1 MADDKIL
8 IERQGRI
15 AIVTMNDPGT
25 RNALTPPV
33 VGGLC
38 DFLATANDDPT
49 LGCIVLAA
57 AGKGFCS
64 GGNIKDMLE
73 GNDPMFR
80 GTPHEMAE
88 GYRAGAQMLTKLF
101 ARLDVPA
108 IAAVQGPAIGA
119 GCDLACMCDIRIASP
134 EAKFAESFL
143 RVGLVSG
150 DGGAWLLPRVVG
162 LPRALEMALTCRMLD
177 ANEAKEWGLVT
188 HVVDADKLLE
198 RALEMART
206 IASFPPRSSRLN
218 KRLILQSQNM
228 GLIESLELSSAF
240 QALVQSTSDQK
251 EAVAALLE
259 KREPNFI
266 GR

>member
-1 MADDKIL
+1 M
-8 IERQGRI
+8 
-15 AIVTMNDPGT
+15 
-25 RNALTPPV
+25 
-33 VGGLC
+33 
-38 DFLATANDDPT
+38 
-49 LGCIVLAA
+49 
-57 AGKGFCS
+57 
-64 GGNIKDMLE
+64 
-73 GNDPMFR
+73 
-80 GTPHEMAE
+80 
-88 GYRAGAQMLTKLF
+88 
-101 ARLDVPA
+101 
-108 IAAVQGPAIGA
+108 
-119 GCDLACMCDIRIASP
+119 
-134 EAKFAESFL
+134 
-143 RVGLVSG
+143 
-150 DGGAWLLPRVVG
+150 
-162 LPRALEMALTCRMLD
+162 
-177 ANEAKEWGLVT
+177 T